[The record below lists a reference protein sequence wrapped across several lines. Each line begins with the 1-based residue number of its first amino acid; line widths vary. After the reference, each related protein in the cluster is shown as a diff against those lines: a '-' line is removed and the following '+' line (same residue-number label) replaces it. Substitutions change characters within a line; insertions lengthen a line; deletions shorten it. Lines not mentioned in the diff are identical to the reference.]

1 MRALFNALHS
11 WRKLF
16 PAPVSTAM
24 KTLSCLAKRMIN
36 LGKNYETE
44 YGSVGEIET
53 AKQQSQQTGKRHT
66 RLLAKRGL
74 KLKLKLIL
82 FMDGK

>member
-1 MRALFNALHS
+1 
-11 WRKLF
+11 
-16 PAPVSTAM
+16 
-24 KTLSCLAKRMIN
+24 MIN